1 VAAPHDGNSPSGG
14 GGTAVHMYIC
24 VRKDRNELPFDALS
38 EAVLKSLPPIH
49 FGRKG
54 GDSMR
59 IKKHSSSVAGM
70 ALPS

>member
-1 VAAPHDGNSPSGG
+1 
-14 GGTAVHMYIC
+14 M
-24 VRKDRNELPFDALS
+24 S